1 MARLT
6 VVPKQQEPEISW
18 RSYDRIEPGE
28 YVAYCRAADVYLDSE
43 FRRWVC
49 RTQWTVFD
57 DSRTNKLAD
66 LTKFF
71 NLGEGRKP
79 RATSR
84 RSHYRQAW
92 IAANGG
98 QSPTRGSRMEP
109 TIFVHRFA
117 RIEVADVEKDRNQMT
132 LSADQVYSVVRRILS
147 WETGEA
153 HCDQQSRT
161 YYQHRHK
168 GESRAKRHG

>member
-6 VVPKQQEPEISW
+6 VVPKQQESEISW
-18 RSYDRIEPGE
+18 RSYDHIVPGV
-28 YVAYCRAADVYLDSE
+28 YIGYCRMADVYLDSQWK
-43 FRRWVC
+43 RWVC

-57 DSRTNKLAD
+57 DSRLNKLAN

-71 NLGEGRKP
+71 NLGEGQKP

-117 RIEVADVEKDRNQMT
+117 RIEVADVEKDFNQMA
-132 LSADQVYSVVRRILS
+132 LSADQVYSVVRRVLC
-147 WETGEA
+147 WETGGA
-153 HCDQQSRT
+153 L
-161 YYQHRHK
+161 
-168 GESRAKRHG
+168 